1 MGTQRHPPRSH
12 QAFHWAATLG
22 SAPQTEGGEE
32 GQSRESQTQEFAK
45 TLPGPRARWAP
56 ASCAQ
61 LARRR
66 GAPRRLCSN
75 GCFRVRLP
83 LPRGHRTPLPLGCP
97 RDVRMTPGPSGA
109 PLLTPS
115 GDPVSRGRRPAEVAS
130 PSRGARTAPKSR
142 SDFRSAFLRVCLLLC
157 RWRTSNLPRTH
168 RAGRG
173 ARPHGPPR
181 LRALNARRWPR
192 AERGPRG
199 APRAPRS
206 QLRALNSVEAT

>member
-1 MGTQRHPPRSH
+1 MIVPGQGQGQR
-12 QAFHWAATLG
+12 
-22 SAPQTEGGEE
+22 EG

-66 GAPRRLCSN
+66 GASRRLCSN

-97 RDVRMTPGPSGA
+97 RDVRMPPGPSGA

-199 APRAPRS
+199 APPAPRS
-206 QLRALNSVEAT
+206 QPRALNSVEAT